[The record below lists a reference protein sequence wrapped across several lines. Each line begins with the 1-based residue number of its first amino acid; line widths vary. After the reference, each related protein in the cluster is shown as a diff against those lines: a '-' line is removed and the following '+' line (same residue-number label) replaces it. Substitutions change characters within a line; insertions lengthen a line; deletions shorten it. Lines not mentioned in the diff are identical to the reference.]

1 MTELHA
7 NDAIVDYAGILKT
20 VGDLQDRFSLMNLL
34 DYCVIVEGLVL
45 HNRLVMVG
53 STPHAASAESRVGRT
68 ISEKLK
74 PWLDEGVLVFD
85 TEPAPLQ
92 DIQRMTNDL
101 VTIGNSTR
109 DAQSQY
115 RRLENAF
122 FETGRLVAAE
132 KARRRPALPLLRQAP
147 YYERSAN
154 VPQDHA
160 VCNLIGKYRT
170 LKDALESMRDN
181 TRLQL
186 QPYIAVPVPP
196 LALSALQKCKHPQD
210 ILTAALELRQQF
222 RKLRDALGDLR
233 ELLLDP
239 AVPPSKKTDHI
250 ASWQRTWQTL
260 DDWTRGAALLQL
272 ANSSNEM
279 LDANKMFDGLDVEDV
294 KWSVLV
300 KKLLE
305 KAERGWHSWRIR
317 MLHRT
322 ARNYINTSDH
332 AMNSLVETVFQH
344 RIVQADV
351 QQVKAFCDALKNPE
365 ELAVSACPGS
375 TTQRTP
381 STTAG

>member
-1 MTELHA
+1 MAELHA
-7 NDAIVDYAGILKT
+7 NDAIVDYAGVLKT

-53 STPHAASAESRVGRT
+53 ATPHAVSEGSRVGEKIR
-68 ISEKLK
+68 EKLK
-74 PWLDEGVLVFD
+74 PWMDEGALVFD

-92 DIQRMTNDL
+92 DIRAMTNDL
-101 VTIGNSTR
+101 VTIGNRTRGGQSR
-109 DAQSQY
+109 DAM
-115 RRLENAF
+115 LEDAW
-122 FETGRLVAAE
+122 FETGRLVASE

-160 VCNLIGKYRT
+160 VCDLIGKYRT
-170 LKDALESMRDN
+170 LKDAVESIRDN
-181 TRLQL
+181 TRLDL
-186 QPYIAVPVPP
+186 QPYIAVPIPP
-196 LALSALQKCKHPQD
+196 LALSALQKCRHPED
-210 ILTAALELRQQF
+210 ILTAALELRHQY
-222 RKLRDALGDLR
+222 RKLREALSGLR

-239 AVPPSKKTDHI
+239 AVPPSKKREHI
-250 ASWQRTWQTL
+250 ESWQRTWQSL
-260 DDWTRGAALLQL
+260 EDWSRSAALLQL

-322 ARNYINTSDH
+322 AKQYIKTSDQ
-332 AMNSLVETVFQH
+332 AINSLVEAVFQH
-344 RIVQADV
+344 RVVQDDV
-351 QQVKAFCDALKNPE
+351 QKVKAFCDALKNPE
-365 ELAVSACPGS
+365 EL
-375 TTQRTP
+375 
-381 STTAG
+381 TAED

>member
-1 MTELHA
+1 
-7 NDAIVDYAGILKT
+7 
-20 VGDLQDRFSLMNLL
+20 
-34 DYCVIVEGLVL
+34 
-45 HNRLVMVG
+45 MVG

-109 DAQSQY
+109 DAQSQD

-260 DDWTRGAALLQL
+260 DDWT
-272 ANSSNEM
+272 
-279 LDANKMFDGLDVEDV
+279 
-294 KWSVLV
+294 
-300 KKLLE
+300 
-305 KAERGWHSWRIR
+305 
-317 MLHRT
+317 
-322 ARNYINTSDH
+322 
-332 AMNSLVETVFQH
+332 
-344 RIVQADV
+344 
-351 QQVKAFCDALKNPE
+351 
-365 ELAVSACPGS
+365 
-375 TTQRTP
+375 
-381 STTAG
+381 